1 MRRKVEI
8 REEEFRE
15 VMEGQI
21 KEGLCLGCERKR
33 IQWWLHT
40 KFGTNCK
47 QDLSHGRGEV
57 TQGVARRWG
66 GGATCAVAEPH
77 GNILPCFLVAKTK
90 ARTRLLISCGS

>member
-57 TQGVARRWG
+57 TQGVARRG
-66 GGATCAVAEPH
+66 GEEP
-77 GNILPCFLVAKTK
+77 
-90 ARTRLLISCGS
+90 RTQWLNLMGTFCHVSW